1 MKRLVYILP
10 LLLLCA
16 CSKPTKSTAN
26 EESTDSVAVEKS
38 PYATV
43 IQLKELPLLED
54 TSCLKHSVDDRIRL
68 LLAMEGCYYD
78 TLITRSF
85 VPCDS
90 IIMDD
95 GHPFIN
101 SVREAYATHRPV
113 VFSPDAVWFVISR
126 GFAYHVQKSTEQLRP
141 LFVKFDGQKE
151 LTVVCEPGLIHRPAK
166 DWEPYFS
173 QFAGQISEWVDSSLV
188 ETLTADFSTTTLTS
202 QAASQITIMSAMQG
216 YFKYTMDEGCGIPTI
231 YLEGTA
237 KDWQRI
243 VTKAHNLR
251 KYDLDWWMDEL
262 EPVLQE
268 FADAASGDVD
278 TLFWNSIYKKINLP
292 AEEDE
297 EVGCGLGDPTIIING
312 WITKFYPYRY
322 SDVRNDFSGLDDNNI
337 HMLPHELA
345 NAPVLYK
352 ELGGQSYELN
362 LTAGFLGIAED
373 STTHALH
380 PEMVWY
386 VTKESEEW

>member
-1 MKRLVYILP
+1 MKRLIYILP
-10 LLLLCA
+10 LMLLCA
-16 CSKPTKSTAN
+16 CGKPAKSTAN
-26 EESTDSVAVEKS
+26 AESADSVAVEKS
-38 PYATV
+38 PYAAV
-43 IQLKELPLLED
+43 IHLKELPLLED
-54 TSCLKHSVDDRIRL
+54 TSCLKHSVDDKIRL
-68 LLAMEGCYYD
+68 LLDMEGCYYD
-78 TLITRSF
+78 TLITRSS
-85 VPCDS
+85 VSCDS

-95 GHPFIN
+95 VHPFIN
-101 SVREAYATHRPV
+101 SVRKAYAIHRPV

-151 LTVVCEPGLIHRPAK
+151 LTVVCEPGLIHQPGK

-173 QFAGQISEWVDSSLV
+173 QFAEQISEWVDSSLV
-188 ETLTADFSTTTLTS
+188 ETLTADFSTTTPTS
-202 QAASQITIMSAMQG
+202 LAASQITIMSAMQG

-268 FADAASGDVD
+268 FADAAAGDVD
-278 TLFWNSIYKKINLP
+278 TLFWNSIYKKTDLP
-292 AEEDE
+292 AEEDA
-297 EVGCGLGDPTIIING
+297 CGVTPVELING
-312 WITKFYPYRY
+312 WITKFYPYRFLAE
-322 SDVRNDFSGLDDNNI
+322 RNDFSGIEDDNI
-337 HMLPHELA
+337 HMLPHEIA
-345 NAPVLYK
+345 SAPVLYK

-362 LTAGFLGIAED
+362 LLAGFLGIVED

-380 PEMVWY
+380 PEMVWF
-386 VTKESEEW
+386 VTKESKDW